1 MSNFNLNTNY
11 KPSGDQPE
19 AIAKLTQGLFDEAK
33 HQTLLGI
40 TGSGKTFT
48 MANVIQNTG
57 KPTLILSHNK
67 TLAAQLFSEFKE
79 MFPDNHVEYFVSYYD
94 YYQPEAYVPRR
105 DLYIEKEVEIN
116 EAIEQ
121 YRSSATQTLLTQK
134 DVIVVASVSCIY
146 GIGNP
151 DDYMSLSRN
160 IKVGEKYDRSKLL
173 IHLSDLQYERRESDF
188 FNGTYRVRGDVID
201 INLPADDSAIRLEY
215 FGDEIESI
223 KIINPLTAE
232 IIDTPRE
239 VTIFPAK
246 QYVTPFESLKQ
257 VIPQIRDDLDREV
270 KAFEKNGRI
279 VEAQRL
285 KQRVNYD
292 LEMLQEVG
300 YVSGIENY
308 SRYIEKRP
316 IGSPPSTL
324 LDYFPD
330 DWLLMIDESH
340 ITLPQVRGMYMGDLA
355 RKTNLVDFGFRMRA
369 ALDNRPLKFSEFT
382 KKINQAIY
390 VSATPA
396 DYELELSRPAGKD
409 YIAKQIIRPTGL
421 LDPNIDIR
429 PSEPRYLENLQKDLI
444 ENKYDSMSFHPNN
457 SKFQIRNS
465 QLANQIDDLI
475 NEIRHTIENGE
486 RVLVTTLTKKM
497 AENLSTY
504 LQEINIKTAYIH
516 SDIET
521 IERVEILKRL
531 RLGEFDVL
539 VGINLL
545 REGLDLPEVSLVAI
559 MDADKEGFL
568 RSVTSL
574 IQTIGRAARHQDGR
588 VIMYA
593 DKVTQSM
600 KKAIDITLT
609 RRAKQIDYNKENGI
623 TPRTIQKPIKS
634 QLENVEKASD
644 EINED
649 NLTKKAELYP
659 SFNKKQKKEFV
670 RELETQMNIYAD
682 MMEYEKAA
690 GIRDIVRS
698 LQQ

>member
-1 MSNFNLNTNY
+1 MANFNLNTTY

-19 AIAKLTQGLFDEAK
+19 AIAKLTEGILNKAK

-79 MFPDNHVEYFVSYYD
+79 MFPNNHVEYFVSYYD

-116 EAIEQ
+116 QAIEQ

-151 DDYMSLSRN
+151 EDYMSLSRT
-160 IKVGEKYDRSKLL
+160 IKVGERYDRSKLL
-173 IHLSDLQYERRESDF
+173 IHLADLQYERRESDF
-188 FNGTYRVRGDVID
+188 YNGTYRVRGDIVD
-201 INLPADDSAIRLEY
+201 INLPADDTAIRLEY
-215 FGDEIESI
+215 FGDEIENI

-232 IIDTPRE
+232 VIDSPSE

-246 QYVTPFESLKQ
+246 QYVTPFESLKE
-257 VIPQIRDDLDREV
+257 VIPVIRQDLAKEV
-270 KAFEKNGRI
+270 ASFEKQGKML
-279 VEAQRL
+279 EAHRL
-285 KQRVNYD
+285 NQRVNYD

-316 IGSPPSTL
+316 IGSAPSTL

-330 DWLLMIDESH
+330 DWLLIIDESH
-340 ITLPQVRGMYMGDLA
+340 ITIPQIRGMYMGDLA
-355 RKTNLVDFGFRMRA
+355 RKTNLVDYGFRMRA
-369 ALDNRPLKFSEFT
+369 ALDNRPLKFAEFS
-382 KKINQAIY
+382 KKINQAVY
-390 VSATPA
+390 VSATPSE
-396 DYELELSRPAGKD
+396 YELELSKNFVVE
-409 YIAKQIIRPTGL
+409 QIIRPTGL
-421 LDPNIDIR
+421 LDPQIDIR
-429 PSEPRYLENLQKDLI
+429 PSEARYLENLQKDLV
-444 ENKYDSMSFHPNN
+444 ENKYKSMTFHPEN

-475 NEIRHTIENGE
+475 NEIKLNLENGQ

-497 AENLSTY
+497 AENLSSY
-504 LQEINIKTAYIH
+504 LQEIHIKTAYIH

-521 IERVEILKRL
+521 IERVEILKKL
-531 RLGEFDVL
+531 RMGEFDVL

-559 MDADKEGFL
+559 IDADKEGFL
-568 RSVTSL
+568 RSETSL

-593 DKVTQSM
+593 DRITQSM
-600 KKAIDITLT
+600 KKAIDTTLT
-609 RRAKQIDYNKENGI
+609 RRQRQIEYNKQNGI
-623 TPRTIQKPIKS
+623 TPQSIIKPIKS
-634 QLENVEKASD
+634 QLEGLEKH
-644 EINED
+644 EED
-649 NLTKKAELYP
+649 THEQNLFKKAELIS
-659 SFNKKQKKEFV
+659 SFTKNEKKQFI

-690 GIRDIVRS
+690 EIRDLLKS
-698 LQQ
+698 L